1 MNGDVTAIV
10 PAAGRGTR
18 FGAPRNKV
26 LEPLLGRPI
35 LRWTLESLA
44 GSAVTSRIILAVS
57 GCDRAEIEEICKG
70 LDVPVDFA
78 PGGDSRQD
86 SVRNALALVETPIVA
101 VHDAARP
108 LVSQD
113 VVTRCIASVR
123 EHGTGIAAIP
133 VSDTL
138 KRADGGVA
146 LETVDRDGLW
156 ATQTPQCCRTDDLLQ
171 AYNLADATGLQFTD
185 EAALLQNA
193 GIAVHLVEAS
203 PRNLKIT
210 TSGDLELAE
219 AILRPRGGESM
230 PLPRIGYG
238 YDIHR
243 FQDGRKMIL
252 GGVDFGLPYGLLGHS
267 DADAVLHALM
277 DALLGAAGM
286 PDIGHLFPNTDEAW
300 RAASSMDLLA
310 EVVYQIS
317 SAGYAVGNADIT
329 VIAERPKIAPRIAEM
344 KSNIAG
350 ALGIREDAVGVKA
363 TTAEG
368 LGDLGAG
375 EGLSAHAV
383 VVLGNT
389 SANSSAEVLTGK

>member
-1 MNGDVTAIV
+1 MNLDVTAIV

-35 LRWTLESLA
+35 LRRTLEALA
-44 GSAVTSRIILAVS
+44 GSDAVSRIIVCVS
-57 GCDRAEIEEICKG
+57 DGDRASVEALCCDLG
-70 LDVPVDFA
+70 VPVYLA
-78 PGGDSRQD
+78 PGGETRQD

-108 LVSQD
+108 LVSRD

-123 EHGTGIAAIP
+123 DHGTGIAAIP

-138 KRADGGVA
+138 KRAEDGIA

-156 ATQTPQCCRTDDLLQ
+156 ATQTPQCCLTEDLRS
-171 AYNLADATGLQFTD
+171 AYVAADADGVQFTD

-193 GIAVHLVEAS
+193 GIPVHLVEAS
-203 PRNLKIT
+203 PGNLKIT
-210 TSGDLELAE
+210 TRADIELAE
-219 AILRPRGGESM
+219 AILRQREGNGV

-243 FQDGRKMIL
+243 FQDGRRMIL
-252 GGVDFGLPYGLLGHS
+252 GGVDFGQQYGLLGHS

-286 PDIGHLFPNTDEAW
+286 PDIGHLFPNTDERW
-300 RAASSMDLLA
+300 RGASSMALLA
-310 EVVYQIS
+310 EVVSRIR
-317 SAGYAVGNADIT
+317 SAGYNVGNADIT
-329 VIAERPKIAPRIAEM
+329 VIAERPKLAPRIAEM
-344 KSNIAG
+344 KANIAG
-350 ALGIREDAVGVKA
+350 ALGISEDAVGIKA

-375 EGLSAHAV
+375 DGLAAHAV
-383 VVLGNT
+383 VMM
-389 SANSSAEVLTGK
+389 AR